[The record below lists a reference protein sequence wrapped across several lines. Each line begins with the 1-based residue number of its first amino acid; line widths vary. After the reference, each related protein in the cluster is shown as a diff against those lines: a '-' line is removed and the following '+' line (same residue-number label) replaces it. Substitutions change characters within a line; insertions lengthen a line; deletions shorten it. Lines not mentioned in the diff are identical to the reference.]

1 MFKTLCIIGVGLIG
15 GSIARASRER
25 QLCQEIIGV
34 GRQEAHLQRAVELGV
49 IDRYELDVKRAVE
62 GADAVV
68 ICTPVGSF
76 ETIFEQLKPV
86 WSEQC
91 LYTDAGSTKQS
102 VIDALSKVFSA
113 IPANFVAAHPIAGSE
128 NSGVEASVANLF
140 DGKRTILTAVEQT
153 SSSALRRC
161 HDWWQAM
168 GANVSMMTTQHHDEV
183 FAATSHLPHVL
194 AYSLVEL
201 LKNKQDERE
210 IFEYAAGGFK
220 DFTRIASSDPE
231 MWADICVANG
241 PQLTELMDDLAQINQ
256 RISALI
262 GAKDK
267 QGLIDVFKSAQ
278 GAREYYLS
286 LQQK

>member
-1 MFKTLCIIGVGLIG
+1 VFKRLCIIGVGLIG

-25 QLCQEIIGV
+25 QLCQEIVGV
-34 GRQEAHLQRAVELGV
+34 GRQVAHLQRAVELGV
-49 IDRYELDVKRAVE
+49 IDRYELDIAKAVK

-76 ETIFEQLKPV
+76 EAIFEQLKPV

-102 VIDALSKVFSA
+102 VVDALSKVFMD

-153 SSSALRRC
+153 APSALRRC

-168 GANVSMMTTQHHDEV
+168 GANVSMMSVQHHDEV
-183 FAATSHLPHVL
+183 FAATSHLPHIL

-262 GAKDK
+262 DAKDK